1 MADRELLTQQYRQ
14 LAKRANQRLIRLEKR
29 AGANPALLDW
39 AYAHA
44 QQDIRKWSGS
54 GKTRYPST
62 VKQDAPISQ
71 LQARIADVEK
81 FLEMETSTIT
91 GVKKINDRR
100 VKTIN
105 DLYGTNFSAGD
116 FQQFARSGMLDKIK
130 ANFGSKSMW
139 KAVAQI
145 QRNMDTIVKQMK
157 QHKARE
163 IIVDEDD
170 AILQYTVDE
179 LLSSKQYG
187 KKLIDILK

>member
-14 LAKRANQRLIRLEKR
+14 LAKRANQRLLRLEER
-29 AGANPALLDW
+29 AGTNPALLDW

-44 QQDIRKWSGS
+44 QEDIRKWRGS

-91 GVKKINDRR
+91 GVKKVNEAR
-100 VKTIN
+100 VDTIN
-105 DLYGTNFSAGD
+105 KIYGTD
-116 FQQFARSGMLDKIK
+116 FTPSDYQQFARSGMLDKLK
-130 ANFGSKSMW
+130 ARFGSQTMW
-139 KAVAQI
+139 SAVRQI
-145 QRNMDTIVKQMK
+145 QNNMDKLVEQMR
-157 QHKARE
+157 QHKKRE

-170 AILQYTVDE
+170 PILQNTVDE
-179 LLSSKQYG
+179 ILSSRRYG